1 MTHRSDAE
9 IRKDLYKVNKL
20 TEIEMTENLIV
31 LLEDD
36 NPVEQAIVFPNED
49 ELFEKLQSIVT
60 TQQAPP
66 PADEQIFM
74 TNEPLAVIWDEVEG
88 RKWYI
93 GFYLDENEDGT
104 FRIDH
109 LKKAKEN
116 RIEAWERPSGPDDIQ
131 CTMGLQILPIK
142 VLGEWNFSG
151 RKPSYILENAEE
163 IQNLFLETP

>member
-1 MTHRSDAE
+1 MTHQSDAE
-9 IRKDLYKVNKL
+9 IRKDLYNLNKL
-20 TEIEMTENLIV
+20 TEVVMTENLIV

-36 NPVEQAIVFPNED
+36 NPSRAGNSFFPNED

-66 PADEQIFM
+66 PADEQMFM

-109 LKKAKEN
+109 LKRAKEN
-116 RIEAWERPSGPDDIQ
+116 RIEAWERPSGPDYIQ

-142 VLGEWNFSG
+142 VLDE
-151 RKPSYILENAEE
+151 
-163 IQNLFLETP
+163 